1 MIKLNIFLTQKI
13 IIQTNMMKITWKLNS
28 DGNLLAQTFL
38 AMYYVV
44 TLIKSVFNDKNK
56 YPLLYLEECLN
67 KLEYE
72 RNYVKIILKKKNKK
86 ENMM

>member
-38 AMYYVV
+38 AVYYVV
-44 TLIKSVFNDKNK
+44 KLIKSVFNDKNK

>member
-1 MIKLNIFLTQKI
+1 M
-13 IIQTNMMKITWKLNS
+13 
-28 DGNLLAQTFL
+28 AQTFL

>member
-13 IIQTNMMKITWKLNS
+13 IIQTNMMIITWKLNS

-56 YPLLYLEECLN
+56 YPQLYLEECLN
-67 KLEYE
+67 KLEE
-72 RNYVKIILKKKNKK
+72 LWTKKIIWIF
-86 ENMM
+86 

>member
-13 IIQTNMMKITWKLNS
+13 IIQTNMMIISWKLNS

-56 YPLLYLEECLN
+56 YPQLYLEECLN
-67 KLEYE
+67 KLAE
-72 RNYVKIILKKKNKK
+72 
-86 ENMM
+86 

>member
-13 IIQTNMMKITWKLNS
+13 IIQTNMMIITWKLNS

-56 YPLLYLEECLN
+56 YPQLYLEECLN
-67 KLEYE
+67 KLAELWTK
-72 RNYVKIILKKKNKK
+72 KIIGFFRVSS
-86 ENMM
+86 

>member
-13 IIQTNMMKITWKLNS
+13 IIQTNMMIISWKLNS

-56 YPLLYLEECLN
+56 YPQLYLEECLN
-67 KLEYE
+67 KLAELWTK
-72 RNYVKIILKKKNKK
+72 KIIWIF
-86 ENMM
+86 

>member
-44 TLIKSVFNDKNK
+44 KLIKSVFNDKNK

>member
-13 IIQTNMMKITWKLNS
+13 IIQTNMVKITWKLNS

>member
-13 IIQTNMMKITWKLNS
+13 IIQTNMMIITWKLNS

-56 YPLLYLEECLN
+56 YPQLYLEECLN
-67 KLEYE
+67 KLAE
-72 RNYVKIILKKKNKK
+72 
-86 ENMM
+86 